1 MPVKYSRNSNNQDY
15 NDLLKELGIINNTTS
30 NGKKDIRWEF
40 KTKMMLQNKY
50 QFMS

>member
-30 NGKKDIRWEF
+30 NAKKDIRLEF
-40 KTKMMLQNKY
+40 KNKKMLQTKY
-50 QFMS
+50 IYMT

>member
-1 MPVKYSRNSNNQDY
+1 MPVQYSRNSNNQDY
-15 NDLLKELGIINNTTS
+15 NDLLKELGINSSS
-30 NGKKDIRWEF
+30 NAKKDIRWEF